1 MNQSRGNPITGA
13 LPYYFVIICCGLLT
27 YTWGRRSFLA
37 DGNEN
42 IVVGMFVLYGVIV
55 SLAVFSLRR
64 STYRKILEMEPKT
77 YKKIV
82 GSKGKQ
88 RPLEIYREKGE
99 RYSPPI
105 EELIRTYNTFRL
117 VGVVMIVI
125 SLAADALLLK

>member
-1 MNQSRGNPITGA
+1 MHYKTNEKGETHEPIKRKSDHRCA
-13 LPYYFVIICCGLLT
+13 AVLFCYHLL
-27 YTWGRRSFLA
+27 RSA
-37 DGNEN
+37 DLHEN